1 LDHPPCERLLSASRS
16 EPGIPVETILGD
28 TYPAGGISRHREA
41 DQTRAQAPE
50 NWFEGR
56 DFSGSALGGMF
67 HCSMGGKGFVTAPPP
82 LVGGILLSVLRKKKM
97 LQQTL

>member
-1 LDHPPCERLLSASRS
+1 MQHSPGERLLLTTRS

-28 TYPAGGISRHREA
+28 TDSAGGISHHREA
-41 DQTRAQAPE
+41 DQTRAQPPE
-50 NWFEGR
+50 NWSDGR
-56 DFSGSALGGMF
+56 DFSGSALGGMV
-67 HCSMGGKGFVTAPPP
+67 HCSLDGRGFVAAPPP